1 MINIDKN
8 RQKCAVETLGMAY
21 FGHPVGGKFFIN
33 KIAIEIG
40 LLSEF
45 KTMKFNIP
53 SQETWRGIAI
63 CFFMASNLKKFVQQR
78 SKKLLKHI

>member
-1 MINIDKN
+1 MFCVKKNWFIGHKVTNIDRN
-8 RQKCAVETLGMAY
+8 RQKSAGETLGMAY

-45 KTMKFNIP
+45 
-53 SQETWRGIAI
+53 
-63 CFFMASNLKKFVQQR
+63 
-78 SKKLLKHI
+78 